1 MMTFYD
7 IEYLIIYAVLA
18 FLFLMGLRPKK
29 QKWGGGESKPLF
41 MIDLPMSQAMKGMAC
56 VMILTSHWG
65 LKRFGG
71 VNDLGHISKIV
82 WSMSAQIALV
92 WFMFFSGYGMSLKQ
106 IEKKDIFGKWKR
118 SCLKVYVPCLFVC
131 IVAFC
136 LFAILPDNISESTRT
151 ALGIDED
158 IHILHNLT
166 WNGIWQIL
174 PNLFG
179 HEFWY
184 VECIL
189 IFYSIFYLA
198 CWLAQKYQVD
208 MTWILALFFVGYFF
222 FARWFWGAQGAH
234 FYRFCWTFMFG
245 HAVAKRTRLSWA
257 VFVFFLL
264 TTLVEKGLMNVYLW
278 ATVGLLTVSLINNKF
293 EMRGRGILYLG
304 AISYM
309 FYLSHIRIGYHILTY
324 LHIDSI
330 IVWTIIA
337 TISSALLY
345 EINKRFIKRIIK

>member
-1 MMTFYD
+1 MFLTCSD
-7 IEYLIIYAVLA
+7 IEFLIIYLVL
-18 FLFLMGLRPKK
+18 FSLFVSGLRKK
-29 QKWGGGESKPLF
+29 HQYSGAAPLF
-41 MIDLPMSQAMKGMAC
+41 VMDLPMSQAMKGIAC

-71 VNDLGHISKIV
+71 VTDLGYISKVV

-106 IEKKDIFGKWKR
+106 MEKKDIFNKWKK
-118 SCLKVYVPCLFVC
+118 SCLKVYVPCLFIC
-131 IVAFC
+131 IVTFI
-136 LFAILPDNISESTRT
+136 LFAFLPDNLSESTRN
-151 ALGIDED
+151 ALGVDED

-166 WNGIWQIL
+166 WNGVGQIL

-189 IFYSIFYLA
+189 IFYSMFYLSY
-198 CWLAQKYQVD
+198 WLSLKYRVD
-208 MTWILALFFVGYFF
+208 ITWLLALFFVGYFF
-222 FARWFWGAQGAH
+222 FARCFYGVQNAH

-245 HAVAKRTRLSWA
+245 HAVAKRTKLSWA

-264 TTLVEKGLMNVYLW
+264 TTLVEKELMNVYLW
-278 ATVGLLTVSLINNKF
+278 AMVSLLIVSLINNKF
-293 EMRGRGILYLG
+293 EMKGRGILYLG
-304 AISYM
+304 SISYI

-337 TISSALLY
+337 TISSAILY
-345 EINKRFIKRIIK
+345 EINKRLIKRIVK